1 MSKRGWMDYNLYIR
15 LKGSLTLILLE
26 RSWRHGDRQRK
37 NQDKKSGLG
46 GQGDNELIREA
57 SAESWFF
64 NLLEFM
70 IILIS

>member
-1 MSKRGWMDYNLYIR
+1 MDYNLYIR

-57 SAESWFF
+57 SAES
-64 NLLEFM
+64 
-70 IILIS
+70 